1 MSRFKSFNHAKF
13 RISYHIIFSVKF
25 RRKLLEPIH
34 DDLIASFHR
43 AEHMQDKWRILLV
56 ETDNDHVHLF
66 ISATPFDSVTSIVHS
81 LKQISTYDMWRLHHD
96 HLQRFFWKEHLLW
109 TRGYFCSSVG
119 DVSED
124 QAIHR
129 DTGIGGSSMPYFSYD
144 NKRIYYEEHGKGNPV
159 IFCHGNTSSSRMFS
173 LLMPLYEK
181 DLHCILIDFLG
192 CGRSDRTASFPSD
205 IWIDEARQ
213 VVCLVQHL
221 ELDEVS
227 LIGTSGGAWMVM
239 NAAMMMKGGVSSI
252 IADSFDG
259 RTLNSSF
266 SSDLTKERESAM

>member
-66 ISATPFDSVTSIVHS
+66 ISATPFDSV
-81 LKQISTYDMWRLHHD
+81 STYDMWQLHHD

-119 DVSED
+119 DVSE
-124 QAIHR
+124 
-129 DTGIGGSSMPYFSYD
+129 
-144 NKRIYYEEHGKGNPV
+144 
-159 IFCHGNTSSSRMFS
+159 
-173 LLMPLYEK
+173 EK
-181 DLHCILIDFLG
+181 L
-192 CGRSDRTASFPSD
+192 
-205 IWIDEARQ
+205 RQ
-213 VVCLVQHL
+213 YIETQ
-221 ELDEVS
+221 
-227 LIGTSGGAWMVM
+227 G
-239 NAAMMMKGGVSSI
+239 
-252 IADSFDG
+252 
-259 RTLNSSF
+259 
-266 SSDLTKERESAM
+266 

>member
-1 MSRFKSFNHAKF
+1 M
-13 RISYHIIFSVKF
+13 
-25 RRKLLEPIH
+25 
-34 DDLIASFHR
+34 
-43 AEHMQDKWRILLV
+43 
-56 ETDNDHVHLF
+56 
-66 ISATPFDSVTSIVHS
+66 PF
-81 LKQISTYDMWRLHHD
+81 
-96 HLQRFFWKEHLLW
+96 
-109 TRGYFCSSVG
+109 
-119 DVSED
+119 
-124 QAIHR
+124 
-129 DTGIGGSSMPYFSYD
+129 FSYD
-144 NKRIYYEEHGKGNPV
+144 NRRIYYEEHGKGHPV

-192 CGRSDRTASFPSD
+192 CGRSDRTALFPSD

-227 LIGTSGGAWMVM
+227 LIGTSGGAWVVM
-239 NAAMMMKGGVSSI
+239 NAAMMMKGRVSSI

-266 SSDLTKERESAM
+266 SSNLTKERESAMKDEDARGFHEWCLGSDWQDIVQKDTKALLACADSGNPLYVSPLSAIECPVLLTGSVEDLMCRSDMKEEYGEMKKMMGKASIHMFKHGGHPAILSNAEEFASIAKDFIKRNVPLQMMP